1 MTDEPRT
8 SRRSQAWFGA
18 QGRSGMVY
26 RSWMRS
32 QGFGHE
38 VFDGRPVIGIATS
51 ASELAPCNAHLTRV
65 AEAVKRGVWQAGGFP
80 LQFPTMA
87 TGETLMRPTAML
99 YRNLMAMEVEELIRA
114 NPLDGVVLLS
124 GCDKTTPAMLMGAA
138 SVDLPAVMVTGGP
151 MLNGK
156 YRGQDVGSGTHV
168 WKFEE
173 DLKTGRM
180 TEEECFFAEGCMA
193 RSNGH
198 CMTMGTASTM
208 ACLAEALGM
217 QLPGSAAWPAVDS
230 RRMETAQ
237 AAGQRIVGMVE
248 EELRPSRILTREAF
262 ENAVRVNAAIG
273 GSTNAVIHLL
283 AIAGRVG
290 VDLSLRD
297 FDELARAVP
306 TLVNLM
312 PSGKYLMED
321 FCYAGGLPAVLAELL
336 GGGLLHGSQI
346 TVTGR
351 TIAENNTGSTDNT
364 GNTGNTERV
373 GSDPDPDPDFDV
385 ITRLD
390 APFQPAGTGIAVL
403 RGNLCPDGAVI
414 KQSAASPHLLTHRG
428 PARVFDSPEAYHE
441 VADDPDLDIDENTVI
456 VIRNAGPKGY
466 PGMPEVANVP
476 LPAKLLKAGVKD
488 MVRVCDGRMS
498 GTGYGTVVL
507 HVAPEAAVGGP
518 SPWSTTGTRSS
529 STSPTAPCAWTST
542 TPSSRDAGGR
552 GGHPPNGTPA
562 VTPGST
568 PRTSNRP
575 TGAPTSDS
583 CGETADTR
591 FPETPT
597 EGDERA
603 AVDHAHGP
611 FGRTA
616 SFLVGGVTRP
626 CEARAAHS
634 KMAPDRPRDAA
645 NGRVRR
651 HPGEPDTSAPCAW
664 PARCG
669 RRSRTASRPLPHHRH
684 GLGRGRHHHRGVG
697 CSLRSR
703 QPWAVTSSTS
713 PPAWPYGTRRPGRPV
728 RERSTH
734 SWRKYGWTGG
744 RADAVMLGR
753 ALLRDPYLALR
764 RHASDRATWPAQYHR
779 AL

>member
-1 MTDEPRT
+1 MTDRRT
-8 SRRSQAWFGA
+8 TDRRSQAWFGA
-18 QGRSGMVY
+18 QGRGGMVY
-26 RSWMRS
+26 RSWMRN
-32 QGFGHE
+32 QGFGAE

-65 AEAVKRGVWQAGGFP
+65 AEAVKRGVWQAGGLP
-80 LQFPTMA
+80 LAFPTMA

-156 YRGQDVGSGTHV
+156 YRGEDVGSGTHV

-208 ACLAEALGM
+208 ACVAEALGM

-237 AAGQRIVGMVE
+237 AAGQRIVAMVE
-248 EELRPSRILTREAF
+248 EGLRPSDILTREAF
-262 ENAVRVNAAIG
+262 ENAIRVNAAIG
-273 GSTNAVIHLL
+273 GSTNAVIHLTAL
-283 AIAGRVG
+283 AGRVG
-290 VDLSLRD
+290 VELDLGD
-297 FDELARAVP
+297 FDELVRAVP

-321 FCYAGGLPAVLAELL
+321 FCYAGGLPAVMAELL
-336 GGGLLHGSQI
+336 AGKLLHGSAV

-351 TIAENNTGSTDNT
+351 TVSE
-364 GNTGNTERV
+364 NTEPAERF
-373 GSDPDPDPDFDV
+373 GSEV
-385 ITRLD
+385 ITPLD

-441 VADDPDLDIDENTVI
+441 VADDPDLDVDENTVI

-466 PGMPEVANVP
+466 PGMPEVSNVP
-476 LPAKLLKAGVKD
+476 LPAKLLKAGITD
-488 MVRVCDGRMS
+488 MVRICDGRMS

-518 SPWSTTGTRSS
+518 LALVRDGDAVVLDVPNRTLHLDVDDAELARRRQE
-529 STSPTAPCAWTST
+529 WT
-542 TPSSRDAGGR
+542 PPVEQYAGGYTWLYTQHVEQADR
-552 GGHPPNGTPA
+552 GADFTFLRGSRGHA
-562 VTPGST
+562 V
-568 PRTSNRP
+568 
-575 TGAPTSDS
+575 
-583 CGETADTR
+583 
-591 FPETPT
+591 
-597 EGDERA
+597 
-603 AVDHAHGP
+603 
-611 FGRTA
+611 
-616 SFLVGGVTRP
+616 
-626 CEARAAHS
+626 
-634 KMAPDRPRDAA
+634 PRDS
-645 NGRVRR
+645 
-651 HPGEPDTSAPCAW
+651 H
-664 PARCG
+664 
-669 RRSRTASRPLPHHRH
+669 
-684 GLGRGRHHHRGVG
+684 
-697 CSLRSR
+697 
-703 QPWAVTSSTS
+703 
-713 PPAWPYGTRRPGRPV
+713 
-728 RERSTH
+728 
-734 SWRKYGWTGG
+734 
-744 RADAVMLGR
+744 
-753 ALLRDPYLALR
+753 
-764 RHASDRATWPAQYHR
+764 
-779 AL
+779 

>member
-1 MTDEPRT
+1 MTDRRT
-8 SRRSQAWFGA
+8 TDRRSQAWFGA
-18 QGRSGMVY
+18 QGRGGMVY
-26 RSWMRS
+26 RSWMRN
-32 QGFGHE
+32 QGFGAE

-65 AEAVKRGVWQAGGFP
+65 AEAVKRGVWQAGGLP
-80 LQFPTMA
+80 LAFPTMA

-124 GCDKTTPAMLMGAA
+124 GCDKTTPAMLMGTA

-156 YRGQDVGSGTHV
+156 YRGEDVGSGTHV

-208 ACLAEALGM
+208 ACVAEALGM

-237 AAGQRIVGMVE
+237 AAGQRIVAMVE
-248 EELRPSRILTREAF
+248 EGLRPSDILTREAF
-262 ENAVRVNAAIG
+262 ENAIRVNAAIG
-273 GSTNAVIHLL
+273 GSTNAVIHLTAL
-283 AIAGRVG
+283 AGRVG
-290 VDLSLRD
+290 VELDLGD
-297 FDELARAVP
+297 FDELVRAVP

-321 FCYAGGLPAVLAELL
+321 FCYAGGLPAVMAELL
-336 GGGLLHGSQI
+336 AGKLLHGSAV

-351 TIAENNTGSTDNT
+351 TVSENNEPAERFGS
-364 GNTGNTERV
+364 E
-373 GSDPDPDPDFDV
+373 V
-385 ITRLD
+385 ITPLD

-441 VADDPDLDIDENTVI
+441 VADDPDLEVDENTVI

-466 PGMPEVANVP
+466 PGMPEVSNVP
-476 LPAKLLKAGVKD
+476 LPAKLLKAGVTD
-488 MVRVCDGRMS
+488 MVRICDGRMS

-518 SPWSTTGTRSS
+518 LALVRDGDAVVLDVPNRTLHLDVDDAELARRRQE
-529 STSPTAPCAWTST
+529 WT
-542 TPSSRDAGGR
+542 PPVEQYAGGYTWLYTQHVEQADR
-552 GGHPPNGTPA
+552 GADFTFLRGSRGHA
-562 VTPGST
+562 V
-568 PRTSNRP
+568 
-575 TGAPTSDS
+575 
-583 CGETADTR
+583 
-591 FPETPT
+591 
-597 EGDERA
+597 
-603 AVDHAHGP
+603 
-611 FGRTA
+611 
-616 SFLVGGVTRP
+616 
-626 CEARAAHS
+626 
-634 KMAPDRPRDAA
+634 PRDS
-645 NGRVRR
+645 
-651 HPGEPDTSAPCAW
+651 H
-664 PARCG
+664 
-669 RRSRTASRPLPHHRH
+669 
-684 GLGRGRHHHRGVG
+684 
-697 CSLRSR
+697 
-703 QPWAVTSSTS
+703 
-713 PPAWPYGTRRPGRPV
+713 
-728 RERSTH
+728 
-734 SWRKYGWTGG
+734 
-744 RADAVMLGR
+744 
-753 ALLRDPYLALR
+753 
-764 RHASDRATWPAQYHR
+764 
-779 AL
+779 

>member
-1 MTDEPRT
+1 MLLR
-8 SRRSQAWFGA
+8 
-18 QGRSGMVY
+18 GRLHG
-26 RSWMRS
+26 
-32 QGFGHE
+32 
-38 VFDGRPVIGIATS
+38 
-51 ASELAPCNAHLTRV
+51 
-65 AEAVKRGVWQAGGFP
+65 P
-80 LQFPTMA
+80 LQ
-87 TGETLMRPTAML
+87 
-99 YRNLMAMEVEELIRA
+99 RA
-114 NPLDGVVLLS
+114 LHDDGDRLDDGLPGRGARHAAAGL
-124 GCDKTTPAMLMGAA
+124 GGLARGRLPADGDRAGRGAA
-138 SVDLPAVMVTGGP
+138 HRGDGG
-151 MLNGK
+151 G
-156 YRGQDVGSGTHV
+156 G
-168 WKFEE
+168 
-173 DLKTGRM
+173 
-180 TEEECFFAEGCMA
+180 
-193 RSNGH
+193 
-198 CMTMGTASTM
+198 
-208 ACLAEALGM
+208 
-217 QLPGSAAWPAVDS
+217 AAPLSD
-230 RRMETAQ
+230 
-237 AAGQRIVGMVE
+237 
-248 EELRPSRILTREAF
+248 PDREAF

-529 STSPTAPCAWTST
+529 STSPPHPAP
-542 TPSSRDAGGR
+542 
-552 GGHPPNGTPA
+552 
-562 VTPGST
+562 
-568 PRTSNRP
+568 
-575 TGAPTSDS
+575 
-583 CGETADTR
+583 
-591 FPETPT
+591 
-597 EGDERA
+597 
-603 AVDHAHGP
+603 
-611 FGRTA
+611 
-616 SFLVGGVTRP
+616 
-626 CEARAAHS
+626 
-634 KMAPDRPRDAA
+634 
-645 NGRVRR
+645 
-651 HPGEPDTSAPCAW
+651 
-664 PARCG
+664 G
-669 RRSRTASRPLPHHRH
+669 RRRRRAHATQA
-684 GLGRGRHHHRGVG
+684 GV
-697 CSLRSR
+697 
-703 QPWAVTSSTS
+703 A
-713 PPAWPYGTRRPGRPV
+713 GTRRTARRRLRLALHPERRTGRPGR
-728 RERSTH
+728 R
-734 SWRKYGWTGG
+734 
-744 RADAVMLGR
+744 
-753 ALLRDPYLALR
+753 LRIPAGKPRTRGSPRLPL
-764 RHASDRATWPAQYHR
+764 RATSAQPLTTLTARSGERHR
-779 AL
+779 SWSAV